1 MICTLC
7 WKTSIKN
14 SILIP
19 FEIQQ
24 KWYCMWLF
32 LKFYYVSLSFCFL
45 ERVLWKKAPKGS
57 SSIGNSTDDNLP
69 LRNGKKKIMI
79 QKQVFNKASWKCS
92 FVFQIFFF
100 FFLAESRASSSETGV
115 IVKGRKKG
123 WWYKSAKVNDQMW
136 REGLVYRNTVQFKI
150 YKRFNATAWQSLKST
165 AQKTVTLR
173 KILQL

>member
-1 MICTLC
+1 MIGSLR

-24 KWYCMWLF
+24 KWDCTWLV
-32 LKFYYVSLSFCFL
+32 LKFYFVSLSFCFL

-57 SSIGNSTDDNLP
+57 SSIDNLTDDNLP
-69 LRNGKKKIMI
+69 LRNGEKKIMI
-79 QKQVFNKASWKCS
+79 KKQVFNKASWKCS
-92 FVFQIFFF
+92 FVFQILFF
-100 FFLAESRASSSETGV
+100 FFLPGWEQGFQQRDRSNCE
-115 IVKGRKKG
+115 RKKKT
-123 WWYKSAKVNDQMW
+123 WYKSAKVNDQMW